1 MYQISID
8 KNNQII
14 SDGLDFYEESNT
26 FFENAVRPLN
36 VKPDEFYSSDKKDVS
51 DPVEISIKKFGNIL
65 SVLAINQN
73 ILINQNLN
81 FFSLSVIVS
90 VIDFKNS

>member
-1 MYQISID
+1 M
-8 KNNQII
+8 
-14 SDGLDFYEESNT
+14 DFYEESNT

-36 VKPDEFYSSDKKDVS
+36 VKSDEFYSSDKKDVS
-51 DPVEISIKKFGNIL
+51 DPVEISVKKFGNNL

-81 FFSLSVIVS
+81 FLAFQ
-90 VIDFKNS
+90 